1 MTDPAV
7 EFTALLPSL
16 IMGAEYEEP
25 TLMIRG
31 SDWSLS
37 AICSWRWFSDEG
49 EVCSPAQASAVD
61 RVWDL
66 IGERVTEVSW
76 SGPANLGLDPTLR
89 LESGGEITL
98 LSDAS
103 FDTWVL
109 ETPGM
114 VFVGPMAGR

>member
-1 MTDPAV
+1 MTDPAA
-7 EFTALLPSL
+7 EFTALLPAL
-16 IMGAEYEEP
+16 IMEAAYEEP
-25 TLMIRG
+25 SFMIRG

-37 AICSWRWFSDEG
+37 AMCSWRWVSADG
-49 EVCSPAQASAVD
+49 EVCSPAQSGAVD

-76 SGPANLGLDPTLR
+76 SGPANLGLDPTFR
-89 LESGGEITL
+89 LESGGQITL

-109 ETPGM
+109 DTPNM
-114 VFVGPMAGR
+114 VFVGPMADR